1 MKKLSLKAVSCAL
14 IVAMVLPLAA
24 CNKNKSK
31 SREKSRS
38 GTVIAADAPWFESSV
53 IKSQP
58 EVDTKKG
65 LEYASQALAGTD
77 EKYVGIYSNGY
88 YKMPTNNNIDWETFD
103 YSKYMIAYLSLMDKK
118 TAETVKKIDLSE
130 YLPKNGY
137 VEQVNY
143 SDGKFN
149 VRITSFDSKSSQ
161 MTVNSLVIDAMSGKL
176 VDKKEMPYDEES
188 GRYFDHTFELGLY
201 TFKTSMNWDENDR
214 AYYSLYIS
222 KGEDSDVRA
231 IELKDNEKNI
241 YDVPIVLKLSDDK
254 YLAAANSDM
263 DTIYYEIDVNSYTA
277 TAVDSKKYEWLDARN
292 IGNTFA
298 GKQID
303 LISSDEE
310 EDKEKEEEKI
320 ENKQKDI
327 KQKTNHP
334 SFPKYSK
341 IPYTLS
347 ILLPSS
353 IIDNAQSKELRTYL
367 IGEIARII
375 GIFKISEIIILHD
388 KLKENSKD
396 YLNYFVKNLQYLETP
411 QYLRK
416 TLFPKSEDLLMSGL
430 MNPLESQ
437 HHLRIDE
444 WCPYRE
450 GCVINR
456 PVKEGV
462 NASWV
467 NIGLKKDCKINQ
479 RLPEKTRLTIKLNE
493 KGFDNKLKY
502 YTGEPVSMSEPLEKL
517 GLYWGYIVRVCE
529 NFNEVF
535 SQSIYNENYDFII
548 GTSDKGENYKY
559 ANYNKK
565 KDFKHALIIFGG
577 IQGIE
582 GMFDYDEHNK
592 KNIDN
597 IFDLYLNTC
606 VNQGLRTIRTEEAIL
621 ISLAVIRPELDKL
634 KGI

>member
-1 MKKLSLKAVSCAL
+1 MLNKKTNRLNENKSLNQIKIEIDEKLSEIDSDSFEENDLDKNINDNNKIVEKIKIKEQPKRFNIHQLKDAILNNNLNKKEKKDIQNKSIIDEKESNL
-14 IVAMVLPLAA
+14 IEKKKIKKNDKNKIKQLNL
-24 CNKNKSK
+24 NKNNNK
-31 SREKSRS
+31 
-38 GTVIAADAPWFESSV
+38 I
-53 IKSQP
+53 
-58 EVDTKKG
+58 
-65 LEYASQALAGTD
+65 
-77 EKYVGIYSNGY
+77 GI
-88 YKMPTNNNIDWETFD
+88 
-103 YSKYMIAYLSLMDKK
+103 
-118 TAETVKKIDLSE
+118 
-130 YLPKNGY
+130 
-137 VEQVNY
+137 
-143 SDGKFN
+143 
-149 VRITSFDSKSSQ
+149 
-161 MTVNSLVIDAMSGKL
+161 
-176 VDKKEMPYDEES
+176 KKE
-188 GRYFDHTFELGLY
+188 
-201 TFKTSMNWDENDR
+201 NIEN
-214 AYYSLYIS
+214 
-222 KGEDSDVRA
+222 KE
-231 IELKDNEKNI
+231 
-241 YDVPIVLKLSDDK
+241 
-254 YLAAANSDM
+254 
-263 DTIYYEIDVNSYTA
+263 
-277 TAVDSKKYEWLDARN
+277 
-292 IGNTFA
+292 
-298 GKQID
+298 KQID
-303 LISSDEE
+303 LISSDEDE
-310 EDKEKEEEKI
+310 KEKKH
-320 ENKQKDI
+320 ENQQKNI
-327 KQKTNHP
+327 NHKTNHP
-334 SFPKYSK
+334 SFPEYSK

-416 TLFPKSEDLLMSGL
+416 TLFPKSEDLIMSGL

-462 NASWV
+462 NSSWV

-502 YTGEPVSMSEPLEKL
+502 YSGEPVSMSEPLEKL

-529 NFNEVF
+529 NFNEIF

>member
-1 MKKLSLKAVSCAL
+1 MLNKKTNRLNENKKLNKIKKEIDEKLSEIDSDSNEENNLDKNINDNNKIKIKEQPKRFNIHQLKDVILNNNLNKKEKKDIQNKSIIDEKESNL
-14 IVAMVLPLAA
+14 IEKKKIKKNDKNKIKQLNL
-24 CNKNKSK
+24 NKNNNK
-31 SREKSRS
+31 
-38 GTVIAADAPWFESSV
+38 I
-53 IKSQP
+53 
-58 EVDTKKG
+58 
-65 LEYASQALAGTD
+65 
-77 EKYVGIYSNGY
+77 GI
-88 YKMPTNNNIDWETFD
+88 
-103 YSKYMIAYLSLMDKK
+103 
-118 TAETVKKIDLSE
+118 
-130 YLPKNGY
+130 
-137 VEQVNY
+137 
-143 SDGKFN
+143 
-149 VRITSFDSKSSQ
+149 
-161 MTVNSLVIDAMSGKL
+161 
-176 VDKKEMPYDEES
+176 KKE
-188 GRYFDHTFELGLY
+188 
-201 TFKTSMNWDENDR
+201 NIEN
-214 AYYSLYIS
+214 
-222 KGEDSDVRA
+222 KE
-231 IELKDNEKNI
+231 
-241 YDVPIVLKLSDDK
+241 
-254 YLAAANSDM
+254 
-263 DTIYYEIDVNSYTA
+263 
-277 TAVDSKKYEWLDARN
+277 
-292 IGNTFA
+292 
-298 GKQID
+298 KQID
-303 LISSDEE
+303 LISSDEDE
-310 EDKEKEEEKI
+310 KEKKH
-320 ENKQKDI
+320 ENQQKNI
-327 KQKTNHP
+327 NHKTNHP
-334 SFPKYSK
+334 SFPEYSK

-416 TLFPKSEDLLMSGL
+416 TLFPKSEDLIMSGL

-502 YTGEPVSMSEPLEKL
+502 YSGEPVSMSEPLEKL

>member
-1 MKKLSLKAVSCAL
+1 MLNKKTNRLNENKSLNQIKIEIDEKLSEIDSDSFENDLDKNINDNNKIVEKIKIKEQPKRFNIHQLKDVILNNNLNKKEKKDIQNKSIIDEKESNL
-14 IVAMVLPLAA
+14 IEKKKIKK
-24 CNKNKSK
+24 NDKNK
-31 SREKSRS
+31 
-38 GTVIAADAPWFESSV
+38 
-53 IKSQP
+53 IKQ
-58 EVDTKKG
+58 
-65 LEYASQALAGTD
+65 
-77 EKYVGIYSNGY
+77 
-88 YKMPTNNNIDWETFD
+88 
-103 YSKYMIAYLSLMDKK
+103 
-118 TAETVKKIDLSE
+118 
-130 YLPKNGY
+130 
-137 VEQVNY
+137 
-143 SDGKFN
+143 
-149 VRITSFDSKSSQ
+149 
-161 MTVNSLVIDAMSGKL
+161 
-176 VDKKEMPYDEES
+176 
-188 GRYFDHTFELGLY
+188 
-201 TFKTSMNWDENDR
+201 
-214 AYYSLYIS
+214 
-222 KGEDSDVRA
+222 
-231 IELKDNEKNI
+231 
-241 YDVPIVLKLSDDK
+241 
-254 YLAAANSDM
+254 
-263 DTIYYEIDVNSYTA
+263 
-277 TAVDSKKYEWLDARN
+277 
-292 IGNTFA
+292 

-303 LISSDEE
+303 LISSDEDE
-310 EDKEKEEEKI
+310 KEKKEKKH
-320 ENKQKDI
+320 ENQQKNI
-327 KQKTNHP
+327 NHKTNHP
-334 SFPKYSK
+334 SFPEYSK

-416 TLFPKSEDLLMSGL
+416 TLFPKSEDLIMSGL

-502 YTGEPVSMSEPLEKL
+502 YSGEPVSMSEPLEKL

>member
-1 MKKLSLKAVSCAL
+1 MLNKKTNRLNENKKLNKIKKEIDEKLSEIDSDSNEENNLDKNINDNNKIVEKIKIKEQPKRFNIHQLKDAILNNNLNKKEKKDIQNKSIIDEKESNL
-14 IVAMVLPLAA
+14 IEKKK
-24 CNKNKSK
+24 NKNKNK
-31 SREKSRS
+31 QLNLNK
-38 GTVIAADAPWFESSV
+38 
-53 IKSQP
+53 
-58 EVDTKKG
+58 
-65 LEYASQALAGTD
+65 
-77 EKYVGIYSNGY
+77 
-88 YKMPTNNNIDWETFD
+88 NNH
-103 YSKYMIAYLSLMDKK
+103 
-118 TAETVKKIDLSE
+118 KID
-130 YLPKNGY
+130 
-137 VEQVNY
+137 
-143 SDGKFN
+143 
-149 VRITSFDSKSSQ
+149 I
-161 MTVNSLVIDAMSGKL
+161 
-176 VDKKEMPYDEES
+176 KKE
-188 GRYFDHTFELGLY
+188 
-201 TFKTSMNWDENDR
+201 NIEN
-214 AYYSLYIS
+214 
-222 KGEDSDVRA
+222 K
-231 IELKDNEKNI
+231 
-241 YDVPIVLKLSDDK
+241 
-254 YLAAANSDM
+254 
-263 DTIYYEIDVNSYTA
+263 
-277 TAVDSKKYEWLDARN
+277 
-292 IGNTFA
+292 

-303 LISSDEE
+303 LISSDEDE
-310 EDKEKEEEKI
+310 KKEKEKKH
-320 ENKQKDI
+320 ENIQKNI
-327 KQKTNHP
+327 NQKANHP
-334 SFPKYSK
+334 SFPEYSK

-416 TLFPKSEDLLMSGL
+416 TLFPKSEDLIMSGL

-502 YTGEPVSMSEPLEKL
+502 YSGEPVSMSEPLEKL

>member
-1 MKKLSLKAVSCAL
+1 MLNKKTNRLNENKKLNKIKKEIDDKLSEIDSNSNEENNLDKNINDNNKIVEKIKIKEQPKRFNIHQLKDAILNNNLNKKEKKDIQNKSIIDEKESNL
-14 IVAMVLPLAA
+14 IEKKKIKKNDKNKIKQLNL
-24 CNKNKSK
+24 NKNNNK
-31 SREKSRS
+31 
-38 GTVIAADAPWFESSV
+38 I
-53 IKSQP
+53 
-58 EVDTKKG
+58 
-65 LEYASQALAGTD
+65 
-77 EKYVGIYSNGY
+77 GI
-88 YKMPTNNNIDWETFD
+88 
-103 YSKYMIAYLSLMDKK
+103 
-118 TAETVKKIDLSE
+118 
-130 YLPKNGY
+130 
-137 VEQVNY
+137 
-143 SDGKFN
+143 
-149 VRITSFDSKSSQ
+149 
-161 MTVNSLVIDAMSGKL
+161 
-176 VDKKEMPYDEES
+176 KKE
-188 GRYFDHTFELGLY
+188 
-201 TFKTSMNWDENDR
+201 NIEN
-214 AYYSLYIS
+214 
-222 KGEDSDVRA
+222 KE
-231 IELKDNEKNI
+231 
-241 YDVPIVLKLSDDK
+241 
-254 YLAAANSDM
+254 
-263 DTIYYEIDVNSYTA
+263 
-277 TAVDSKKYEWLDARN
+277 
-292 IGNTFA
+292 
-298 GKQID
+298 KQID
-303 LISSDEE
+303 LISSDEDE
-310 EDKEKEEEKI
+310 KEKKH
-320 ENKQKDI
+320 ENQQKNI
-327 KQKTNHP
+327 NHKTNHP
-334 SFPKYSK
+334 SFPEYSK

-416 TLFPKSEDLLMSGL
+416 TLFPKSEDLIMSGL

>member
-1 MKKLSLKAVSCAL
+1 MLNKKTNRLNENKKLNKIKKEIDEKLSEIDSDSNEENNLDKNINDNNKIVEKIKIKEQPKRFNIHQLKDVILNNNLNKKEKKDIQNKSIIDEKEFNL
-14 IVAMVLPLAA
+14 IEKKK
-24 CNKNKSK
+24 NKNKNK
-31 SREKSRS
+31 QLNLNK
-38 GTVIAADAPWFESSV
+38 
-53 IKSQP
+53 
-58 EVDTKKG
+58 
-65 LEYASQALAGTD
+65 
-77 EKYVGIYSNGY
+77 
-88 YKMPTNNNIDWETFD
+88 NNH
-103 YSKYMIAYLSLMDKK
+103 
-118 TAETVKKIDLSE
+118 KID
-130 YLPKNGY
+130 
-137 VEQVNY
+137 
-143 SDGKFN
+143 
-149 VRITSFDSKSSQ
+149 I
-161 MTVNSLVIDAMSGKL
+161 
-176 VDKKEMPYDEES
+176 KKE
-188 GRYFDHTFELGLY
+188 
-201 TFKTSMNWDENDR
+201 NIEN
-214 AYYSLYIS
+214 
-222 KGEDSDVRA
+222 K
-231 IELKDNEKNI
+231 
-241 YDVPIVLKLSDDK
+241 
-254 YLAAANSDM
+254 
-263 DTIYYEIDVNSYTA
+263 
-277 TAVDSKKYEWLDARN
+277 
-292 IGNTFA
+292 

-303 LISSDEE
+303 LISSDEDE
-310 EDKEKEEEKI
+310 KKEKEEKH
-320 ENKQKDI
+320 ENKQKNI
-327 KQKTNHP
+327 NHKTNHP
-334 SFPKYSK
+334 SFPEYSK

-416 TLFPKSEDLLMSGL
+416 TLFPKSEDLIMSGL

-502 YTGEPVSMSEPLEKL
+502 YSGEPVSMSEPLEKL

>member
-1 MKKLSLKAVSCAL
+1 MLNKKTNRLNENKKLNKIKKEIDEKLSEIDSDSFENDLDKNINDNNKIVEKIKIKEQPKRFNIHELKDAILNNNLNKKEKKDIQNKSIIDEKEFNL
-14 IVAMVLPLAA
+14 IEKKK
-24 CNKNKSK
+24 NKNKNK
-31 SREKSRS
+31 QLNLNK
-38 GTVIAADAPWFESSV
+38 
-53 IKSQP
+53 
-58 EVDTKKG
+58 
-65 LEYASQALAGTD
+65 
-77 EKYVGIYSNGY
+77 
-88 YKMPTNNNIDWETFD
+88 NNH
-103 YSKYMIAYLSLMDKK
+103 
-118 TAETVKKIDLSE
+118 KID
-130 YLPKNGY
+130 
-137 VEQVNY
+137 
-143 SDGKFN
+143 
-149 VRITSFDSKSSQ
+149 I
-161 MTVNSLVIDAMSGKL
+161 
-176 VDKKEMPYDEES
+176 KKE
-188 GRYFDHTFELGLY
+188 
-201 TFKTSMNWDENDR
+201 NIEN
-214 AYYSLYIS
+214 
-222 KGEDSDVRA
+222 K
-231 IELKDNEKNI
+231 
-241 YDVPIVLKLSDDK
+241 
-254 YLAAANSDM
+254 
-263 DTIYYEIDVNSYTA
+263 
-277 TAVDSKKYEWLDARN
+277 
-292 IGNTFA
+292 

-303 LISSDEE
+303 LISSDEDE
-310 EDKEKEEEKI
+310 KKEKEEKH
-320 ENKQKDI
+320 ENKQKNI
-327 KQKTNHP
+327 NQKANHP
-334 SFPKYSK
+334 SFPEYSK

-416 TLFPKSEDLLMSGL
+416 TLFPKSEDLIMSGL

-502 YTGEPVSMSEPLEKL
+502 YSGEPVSMSEPLEKL

>member
-1 MKKLSLKAVSCAL
+1 MLNKKTNRFKDNKKL
-14 IVAMVLPLAA
+14 
-24 CNKNKSK
+24 
-31 SREKSRS
+31 
-38 GTVIAADAPWFESSV
+38 
-53 IKSQP
+53 
-58 EVDTKKG
+58 
-65 LEYASQALAGTD
+65 
-77 EKYVGIYSNGY
+77 
-88 YKMPTNNNIDWETFD
+88 
-103 YSKYMIAYLSLMDKK
+103 
-118 TAETVKKIDLSE
+118 KKI
-130 YLPKNGY
+130 
-137 VEQVNY
+137 
-143 SDGKFN
+143 
-149 VRITSFDSKSSQ
+149 I
-161 MTVNSLVIDAMSGKL
+161 
-176 VDKKEMPYDEES
+176 KELDE
-188 GRYFDHTFELGLY
+188 
-201 TFKTSMNWDENDR
+201 
-214 AYYSLYIS
+214 
-222 KGEDSDVRA
+222 
-231 IELKDNEKNI
+231 
-241 YDVPIVLKLSDDK
+241 KLSDIDSDSNEEDNLGKNINNNNKKDEKIEIKAQPKRFNIHQLKDAILNNKLNKKEINIIQNKNIIDDK
-254 YLAAANSDM
+254 ESNS
-263 DTIYYEIDVNSYTA
+263 IEQ
-277 TAVDSKKYEWLDARN
+277 KKIKNKNNNKTLNLNKNNNKIN
-292 IGNTFA
+292 IKKDNFENK

-479 RLPEKTRLTIKLNE
+479 RLPEKTRLTIKLKE